1 MWSPTG
7 LHTRSILFLITFN
20 DIHSVLIHSNII
32 TYADDTAIYVSRK
45 NKDELQSKLQADF
58 QAVSKWFQSVDL
70 IINMKKGKTE
80 CMLFGTVQKVKNK
93 SLIIENNSKVVSNT
107 VTYNYLGVKLDQSL
121 SLREQI
127 DITYKKTSGRWY

>member
-121 SLREQI
+121 SLREQT

>member
-80 CMLFGTVQKVKNK
+80 CMLFGTVQKVKSK

-107 VTYNYLGVKLDQSL
+107 VTYNYLGV
-121 SLREQI
+121 
-127 DITYKKTSGRWY
+127 